1 MGIGRDGSAH
11 LGLREL
17 IEMLDWFGIPN
28 NSLHHLDCNF
38 RLLDEIILSILN
50 LESRR
55 LHQHGLL

>member
-1 MGIGRDGSAH
+1 
-11 LGLREL
+11 
-17 IEMLDWFGIPN
+17 MLDWFGIPN